1 MTLKACEE
9 TEDMENNTCDRQKT
23 SINSNPLHVLFSAA
37 MILRIAIKSKSGL
50 SPLWPPLASDLTMEN
65 AKSVVPV
72 EIFNFLVW
80 ISGFSDDAQLEKHI
94 IFENEQY
101 TQLVSIAEDIMD
113 VSSNGRKLT
122 PKRVSLAMALRQ
134 MTGSSSAKPSQ

>member
-1 MTLKACEE
+1 MFY
-9 TEDMENNTCDRQKT
+9 
-23 SINSNPLHVLFSAA
+23 S
-37 MILRIAIKSKSGL
+37 IKSKSGL